1 MRKNIVI
8 DCDPGHDDAIAL
20 LLLGNKDKFNL
31 LGVSCA
37 AGNQTVDKTS
47 RNAINICEYLGIDV
61 PIAKGAEVGLVQ
73 KSMTCPEVH
82 GESGLDG
89 FTFPEYKKQLD
100 NRPGA
105 QLIIDSV
112 MNNEDVTVITTGAMT
127 NLALAIRLEPK
138 IIHRIK
144 EIIFMGG
151 SVDNG
156 NVSPAAEFNI
166 LVDPEAAHIVLT
178 SGVPIKM
185 VGLNVIRLEPKI
197 IHRIKEIIFM
207 GGSVDNGNVSPA
219 AEFNI
224 LVDPE
229 AAHIVLTS
237 GVPIKM
243 VGLNVT
249 RMVRVDELLIER
261 MNNINNKA
269 SKLFC
274 DLMKVFLKNQQSTFG
289 IKAAPLHDPVTVA
302 SLIDEECVT
311 FKPMNVEID
320 LSHGTSYGRTN
331 CDVFDYLHREHN
343 CLVAVDINQEKF
355 WKIIEEGL
363 RYY

>member
-47 RNAINICEYLGIDV
+47 RNAINICEYLDIDV

-127 NLALAIRLEPK
+127 NLALA
-138 IIHRIK
+138 
-144 EIIFMGG
+144 
-151 SVDNG
+151 
-156 NVSPAAEFNI
+156 
-166 LVDPEAAHIVLT
+166 
-178 SGVPIKM
+178 
-185 VGLNVIRLEPKI
+185 IRLEPKI

>member
-61 PIAKGAEVGLVQ
+61 PIAKGAEIGLVQ

-100 NRPGA
+100 NRPGS

-166 LVDPEAAHIVLT
+166 LVDPE
-178 SGVPIKM
+178 S
-185 VGLNVIRLEPKI
+185 
-197 IHRIKEIIFM
+197 
-207 GGSVDNGNVSPA
+207 
-219 AEFNI
+219 
-224 LVDPE
+224 
-229 AAHIVLTS
+229 AHIVLTS

-302 SLIDEECVT
+302 SLIDEECVP
-311 FKPMNVEID
+311 FKQMNVEID

>member
-1 MRKNIVI
+1 MRKKIVI

-47 RNAINICEYLGIDV
+47 RNAINICEYLDIDV

-73 KSMTCPEVH
+73 KSMICAEVH

-166 LVDPEAAHIVLT
+166 L
-178 SGVPIKM
+178 G
-185 VGLNVIRLEPKI
+185 
-197 IHRIKEIIFM
+197 
-207 GGSVDNGNVSPA
+207 
-219 AEFNI
+219 
-224 LVDPE
+224 DPE

>member
-47 RNAINICEYLGIDV
+47 RNAINICEYLDIDV

-100 NRPGA
+100 NRPGS

-127 NLALAIRLEPK
+127 NLALA
-138 IIHRIK
+138 
-144 EIIFMGG
+144 
-151 SVDNG
+151 
-156 NVSPAAEFNI
+156 
-166 LVDPEAAHIVLT
+166 
-178 SGVPIKM
+178 
-185 VGLNVIRLEPKI
+185 IRLEPKI